1 MVSVFRI
8 EQILMKNDILKIVF
22 IHLLYYSFTSVQAQ
36 SSEIY
41 YQKVFADINSMLSE
55 NNMPLD
61 FTKVVYLTENA
72 WLDDGLNQE
81 TFDYF
86 IKLYASVCK
95 STIESGDIIY
105 TEKDKDVAM
114 AQCAVFT
121 FMTDSLPIIINNKI
135 TFISPFSYNYEDFAG
150 QKDWSNMFVST
161 LMQTKRGNC
170 HSLPY
175 LYKMI
180 MDELGYESHLALAP
194 NHIYIKANN
203 KKVGWYNIE
212 LTCGDFPTDAW
223 YAASGYIHT
232 DAIRNGIYMRA
243 LSDKEAVAMTLV
255 DLAQGYQ
262 AKFGIEDGSF
272 ILKCCDTALE
282 HFPKYINA
290 MLLKAEILTELYR
303 ESNDQELFSQMSELY
318 ANIHELGYRK
328 MPEQMYQNWLN
339 TLNAEE
345 SNQGIK
351 AILNPRTN

>member
-1 MVSVFRI
+1 
-8 EQILMKNDILKIVF
+8 MKNIYILF
-22 IHLLYYSFTSVQAQ
+22 LLFLFNTSIQAQ
-36 SSEIY
+36 TSQTYYLDAFNEI
-41 YQKVFADINSMLSE
+41 DLMLSTNSMS
-55 NNMPLD
+55 
-61 FTKVVYLTENA
+61 FKKAVYLTENSYYNNQ
-72 WLDDGLNQE
+72 LDYDVFEGVIAFYGSMSKNITL
-81 TFDYF
+81 
-86 IKLYASVCK
+86 
-95 STIESGDIIY
+95 SGDIIDY
-105 TEKDKDVAM
+105 RERDKDVAM

-121 FMTDSLPIIINNKI
+121 FMTDS
-135 TFISPFSYNYEDFAG
+135 ISVTTAKGIVVHPPFTYNHEDFVG
-150 QKDWSNMFVST
+150 LKDWSNMFVST
-161 LMQTKRGNC
+161 LMQTKKGNC

-272 ILKCCDTALE
+272 ILKCCNTALE
-282 HFPKYINA
+282 HFPNYINA

-303 ESNDQELFSQMSELY
+303 ESNDEELFSQMTELY
-318 ANIHELGYRK
+318 TNIHKLGYRK
-328 MPEQMYQNWLN
+328 MPQQMYANWMNSLS
-339 TLNAEE
+339 TEDR
-345 SNQGIK
+345 NQGIK
-351 AILNPRTN
+351 AILNPKTKTE

>member
-1 MVSVFRI
+1 
-8 EQILMKNDILKIVF
+8 MKRSY
-22 IHLLYYSFTSVQAQ
+22 IHLLLGFIFIINIQAQ
-36 SSEIY
+36 PSKSYFDNALIKIEGMLINTDSLIFREA
-41 YQKVFADINSMLSE
+41 VFISE
-55 NNMPLD
+55 NAFYEDKLD
-61 FTKVVYLTENA
+61 EY
-72 WLDDGLNQE
+72 
-81 TFDYF
+81 TFNN
-86 IKLYASVCK
+86 SVWYYTAISDK
-95 STIESGDIIY
+95 IITAGDIEY
-105 TEKDKDVAM
+105 REKDKDTALN
-114 AQCAVFT
+114 QCAVFI
-121 FMTDSLPIIINNKI
+121 FMTDTVSMQKENEIIQRPPFTYNNI
-135 TFISPFSYNYEDFAG
+135 DFAG

-161 LMQTKRGNC
+161 LMQTKKGNC

-194 NHIYIKANN
+194 NHIYIKVNN

-272 ILKCCDTALE
+272 IIKCCNTALE
-282 HFPKYINA
+282 HFPNYINA

-303 ESNDQELFSQMSELY
+303 ESNDKELFSQMTELY
-318 ANIHELGYRK
+318 TNIHELGYRK
-328 MPEQMYQNWLN
+328 MPQQMYTNWVNSLS
-339 TLNAEE
+339 AEDR
-345 SNQGIK
+345 NQGIK
-351 AILNPRTN
+351 AILYPRTK